1 MKKSDLYRVA
11 ADSTYFR
18 RASTVMN
25 WVSWIL
31 GLIDGEQFYISMTFL
46 FKNRNKKNAKG
57 HCSMLKSGT
66 MTLVNIF
73 CLIVNNL
80 KRKRNVRENDD

>member
-1 MKKSDLYRVA
+1 
-11 ADSTYFR
+11 
-18 RASTVMN
+18 
-25 WVSWIL
+25 
-31 GLIDGEQFYISMTFL
+31 MTFL